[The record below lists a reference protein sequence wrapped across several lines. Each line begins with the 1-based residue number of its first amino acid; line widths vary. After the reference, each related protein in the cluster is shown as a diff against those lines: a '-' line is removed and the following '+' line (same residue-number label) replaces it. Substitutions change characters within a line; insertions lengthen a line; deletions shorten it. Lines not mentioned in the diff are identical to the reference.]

1 MPSSRWSFGLPCAAK
16 TYGDGT
22 WYCALCGIGGDKD
35 EAVEDYCKKVKSDAP
50 QNGKPAKGK

>member
-1 MPSSRWSFGLPCAAK
+1 MPTVLLSGCAAK

-22 WYCALCGIGGDKD
+22 WYCALCGVGGDKD

-50 QNGKPAKGK
+50 QNGKPAEGK